1 MQTQPIPK
9 GPKSRYEY
17 LKQTVGPNLFD
28 ILEDVCLIFEV
39 PVKKV
44 MSKDKH
50 DDLVV
55 VRRIYY
61 YVSSIITD
69 ARQEDIANL
78 INRERSCIVHHNDL
92 IRSWMKRSDP
102 DFMADWELYTNNSL
116 IWKQYGNN
124 KNA

>member
-1 MQTQPIPK
+1 MPTQPIPR
-9 GPKSRYEY
+9 GPKSRLGF

-39 PVKKV
+39 PVNKV

-61 YVSSIITD
+61 YVSSMITD
-69 ARQEDIANL
+69 ARQEDIATL
-78 INRERSCIVHHNDL
+78 INRERSSIVHHNEL

-102 DFMADWELYTNNSL
+102 EFMKDWELYTTHSN
-116 IWKQYGNN
+116 IWKQYGH
-124 KNA
+124 KKVA